1 MLEYVRID
9 VSEGIDVNKTNAS
22 KQCNICHYWYVL
34 DKRFSF
40 ETYACIIG
48 MISWKGYKLLW
59 CCNYFY
65 ERKWLQ
71 QIRCHEH
78 PDVNKKGGLLYFL
91 SKKYRKIIRTSIII
105 L

>member
-40 ETYACIIG
+40 ETYACIID
-48 MISWKGYKLLW
+48 MIS
-59 CCNYFY
+59 
-65 ERKWLQ
+65 
-71 QIRCHEH
+71 
-78 PDVNKKGGLLYFL
+78 
-91 SKKYRKIIRTSIII
+91 
-105 L
+105 